1 MENNNFGINIS
12 GYINKQFGLGEGV
25 RSNIRSIKTTD
36 VPYVLNDF
44 NIQIS
49 KFIQDDQNE
58 EISPNNPYDINLI
71 QINIDKLLQVI
82 GQTDKKYFQGKY
94 NIGFWAWELENF
106 PEESN
111 VFFNLFNEIWVPSNF
126 CTEAISKVSPVPV
139 LKFMHSIEIET
150 PGLTRSDFN
159 LPENRF
165 IFLTMFDYYSSI
177 HRKNPIGA
185 VEAYEKAFGKNHSS
199 TLLVIKSSLSNEF
212 PREKKQLLDRI
223 GNNSSI
229 ILVEEVMERER
240 LFGLMNCC
248 DSFVSL
254 HRSEGFGLTMAEA
267 MYLGKPVIATGYSA
281 NTEFMNLNNSFLVKY
296 NLIKTGNL
304 YYFSTEDDI
313 WADPDLSH
321 AAEMMKYVLENPDHS
336 KTIADQGQ
344 QYIKRNLAPKLIG
357 KKIEKRLKFI
367 HTELFPKMHAKTSSA
382 EALLLLE
389 TKIQQQK
396 INKLRELWYVKFKEN
411 FKNFQNKF
419 TGKKRKYMWED

>member
-1 MENNNFGINIS
+1 MENTNFGINIS

-44 NIQIS
+44 NIEIS
-49 KFIQDDQNE
+49 KFIKDDQNE
-58 EISPNNPYDINLI
+58 EISHSNPYDINLI

-82 GQTDKKYFQGKY
+82 DQTDKKYFQGKY
-94 NIGFWAWELENF
+94 NIGFWAWELESF
-106 PEESN
+106 PDESK

-139 LKFMHSIEIET
+139 LKFMHSIEIDT
-150 PGLTRSDFN
+150 PVHTRADFD
-159 LPENRF
+159 LPADRF
-165 IFLTMFDYYSSI
+165 IFFTMFDYYSSI
-177 HRKNPIGA
+177 HRKNPIGT
-185 VEAYEKAFGKNHSS
+185 VEAYEKAFGKNHPT
-199 TLLVIKSSLSNEF
+199 TLLVVKSSLSNEF

-229 ILVEEVMERER
+229 ILIEEILEREK

-296 NLIKTGNL
+296 SFVKTGNL
-304 YYFSTEDDI
+304 YYFSTEHDI

-321 AAEMMKYVLENPDHS
+321 AAELMKYVFENPQDA
-336 KTIADQGQ
+336 KTIAEKGQ
-344 QYIKRNLAPKLIG
+344 QDIKRNLAPEIIG
-357 KKIEKRLKFI
+357 EKIKKRLEII
-367 HTELFPKMHAKTSSA
+367 HSELFPNMHAKTSSA
-382 EALLLLE
+382 EKLLLLE

-396 INKLRELWYVKFKEN
+396 INKLRGLWYVKLKEN
-411 FKNFQNKF
+411 FKNLQNKF
-419 TGKKRKYMWED
+419 TGKNRKYMWED

>member
-1 MENNNFGINIS
+1 
-12 GYINKQFGLGEGV
+12 
-25 RSNIRSIKTTD
+25 
-36 VPYVLNDF
+36 
-44 NIQIS
+44 
-49 KFIQDDQNE
+49 
-58 EISPNNPYDINLI
+58 
-71 QINIDKLLQVI
+71 
-82 GQTDKKYFQGKY
+82 
-94 NIGFWAWELENF
+94 
-106 PEESN
+106 
-111 VFFNLFNEIWVPSNF
+111 
-126 CTEAISKVSPVPV
+126 
-139 LKFMHSIEIET
+139 
-150 PGLTRSDFN
+150 
-159 LPENRF
+159 
-165 IFLTMFDYYSSI
+165 MFDYYSSI
-177 HRKNPIGA
+177 NRKNPIGA

-389 TKIQQQK
+389 TKIQQQ
-396 INKLRELWYVKFKEN
+396 
-411 FKNFQNKF
+411 
-419 TGKKRKYMWED
+419 